1 MPPGPEQRAR
11 QAIDAL
17 LSAAGWCL
25 QDMAAADLA
34 GARGVAIREFAL
46 QGACG
51 FADYLLYVDGKACG
65 VIEAKKHGATL
76 TGVAIQSARCAQ
88 DRCNKQGIKPA
99 VYDSIIDKT
108 PLSFRTN
115 RIIGGVAPSEYL
127 ARLEKGDAATP
138 TTHAAKLDGFGH
150 LHLIDP
156 EALRGDC
163 FDAFMASRQKQ
174 LLRLIEQA
182 NGKPAYAGEMVEEG
196 DDLQGDEDSAE
207 AEITIA
213 P

>member
-1 MPPGPEQRAR
+1 MADPERRAGTS
-11 QAIDAL
+11 IDRL
-17 LSAAGWCL
+17 LIGAGRAVQDFEAANPR
-25 QDMAAADLA
+25 A
-34 GARGVAIREFAL
+34 ARGVALREFESNP
-46 QGACG
+46 GHG
-51 FADYLLYVDGKACG
+51 TADCLLHLDGKACG